1 MRDVTAL
8 LDPIPGDSPAGPDL
22 RYAGLYDT
30 LQELR
35 REDDATAPR
44 GIWQSKLKA
53 ADWSSLIDTAS
64 EALATRTKDLQ
75 IGVWMAEALVARDGL
90 AGVPSGF
97 AALAALVEH
106 FWPILWPQIG
116 EEDDLDARF
125 APLDWLDAKLPA
137 RFAMTEIAE
146 AEQPVTWHVYLST
159 QRALAIPGA
168 HKGKGEKPSKAMEG
182 LMQLVDQTPSA
193 FYQARAAEITAAF
206 DAVGRLKMQLRAQCG
221 DAAPSFVKIGDSLAA
236 LQGFIRSELIKRG
249 LPVEAPSASEAPP
262 QPEEMPM
269 ADDIDEPAHE
279 AEAEAAPHAEDAA
292 PQAAAPGAASGP
304 LVLRDRAHAYRVL
317 TQVAQYL
324 ERTEPHSPVPHLI
337 MRAVA
342 WGSMSLPELLDEIL
356 REDTHSIYRLLG
368 LGQNGGGNGGGGGG
382 GGGGGPK
389 PPRTPRG

>member
-44 GIWQSKLKA
+44 GIWQTKLKA
-53 ADWSSLIDTAS
+53 ADWSGVIETAS

-75 IGVWMAEALVARDGL
+75 IGVWLVEALAARDGL
-90 AGVPSGF
+90 AALPRGF
-97 AALAALVEH
+97 DALSALIEH
-106 FWPILWPQIG
+106 FWPVLWPQIG
-116 EEDDLDARF
+116 EDGDLEARL
-125 APLDWLDAKLPA
+125 ASLEWLDSRLPA
-137 RFAMTEIAE
+137 RLAMTEIATSE
-146 AEQPVTWHVYLST
+146 PPVTWHVYLST
-159 QRALAIPGA
+159 QRAMAIPGPA
-168 HKGKGEKPSKAMEG
+168 KGKGEKPSKTMEG
-182 LMQLVDQTPSA
+182 LMQFVDQTPTA
-193 FYQARAAEITAAF
+193 FYVDRARELAESG
-206 DAVGRLKMQLRAQCG
+206 DALARFKHKLRDQCG
-221 DAAPSFVKIGDSLAA
+221 DAATSFAKFGDALAA

-249 LPVEAPSASEAPP
+249 VPVDAPPPAHESELP
-262 QPEEMPM
+262 QPEEMTMP
-269 ADDIDEPAHE
+269 DEIDEAAGV
-279 AEAEAAPHAEDAA
+279 AETDAPHDEEP
-292 PQAAAPGAASGP
+292 PQATPSGP

-356 REDTHSIYRLLG
+356 REDTNSIYRLLG
-368 LGQNGGGNGGGGGG
+368 LGRENGAPAG
-382 GGGGGPK
+382 K
-389 PPRTPRG
+389 PGRK